1 MFLEIKMFE
10 NSCFISSLL
19 SVWGFFSQYLFIFMA
34 VLSLRSYSL
43 VVMSGFLIVG
53 NFLVGEP
60 RLPGPWALVVVV
72 HGFSCTAA
80 CGIFPDEGSNP
91 CPLHWQVD
99 S

>member
-1 MFLEIKMFE
+1 MFPEIKMFE

-19 SVWGFFSQYLFIFMA
+19 SVLDSFPQYLFIFMA
-34 VLSLRSYSL
+34 VLSPCSYSL
-43 VVMSGFLIVG
+43 VVMSGFLIVV

-80 CGIFPDEGSNP
+80 CGIFPDKGSNP